1 MVSRL
6 NMSQVLSLSLNF
18 TPQFERLEA
27 VNKLQKERDT
37 VTRLKMERDQ
47 TDEDLRKMKSLE
59 LQRDQDREAERVSS
73 KKTVREA
80 DREKEEYRMKLVWCL

>member
-1 MVSRL
+1 
-6 NMSQVLSLSLNF
+6 MSQVLSLSLNF

-80 DREKEEYRMKLVWCL
+80 DREKEEYRMKLVWRL